1 MKVLVAD
8 DDSNSAD
15 ALATSLRL
23 AGHQVETAYDGTSAL
38 GKAQA
43 FRPEAAIL
51 DICMADKSGFEVARQ
66 MRLLHT
72 LRPGCL
78 IAMTGESAHSELTA
92 GREAEFDYFLIKPA
106 SPKQVAALLSLR
118 SVLLEPSPE
127 AH

>member
-8 DDSNSAD
+8 DDSNAAD
-15 ALATSLRL
+15 ALSTSLRL
-23 AGHQVETAYDGTSAL
+23 AGHQVETAYDGESAL
-38 GKAQA
+38 DKAEA

-51 DICMADKSGFEVARQ
+51 DIRMHDTSGFEVARQ

-78 IAMTGESAHSELTA
+78 IAMTGESAESELTA

-106 SPKQVAALLSLR
+106 SPKQVVALLSQR
-118 SVLLEPSPE
+118 SVLLQQSPE
-127 AH
+127 AY